1 MTSSSVRTN
10 LIATT
15 CLCFALTSVAP
26 ERAEASGRGIA
37 IGVGAAVVGL
47 MIGHAIANAQKPQR
61 IRTPVRRVDKSES
74 IRLVQRALLALGFY
88 QGDINGKMDKPTQ
101 QAVTAFQT
109 RLGEK
114 PTGSLTSGQ
123 RQILLANYAQTTRPA
138 ATTAAAQPSGLM
150 AMIAAGGGAAATQT
164 ITPGAA
170 ASSTT
175 AAPPEAPRAP
185 FFATVCRDDAA
196 AVPAST
202 PAIQTL
208 GSLRLTPDQ
217 FCVARSAA
225 LAEASDVLVASGQND
240 IAAVRSGCD
249 SFADGMKPRV
259 AAAATDPAAT
269 LQQAL
274 RKDFAKTPADTSAPN
289 FKICLGI
296 GYAEDRPDLILASSF
311 GLIGIGEIGY
321 GELVGGVLGVG
332 LPPYDQKTR
341 AAEWLDLTATQIEKG
356 ARSIVGEF
364 GQDRAG
370 ILRLEAKELRGE
382 PARAP
387 IVTASAEPRA
397 VIVPAVAGKAPT
409 SVERATVETTAPAP
423 VVAAAPAVPVD
434 PRTAMVQQAKAFF
447 AKESAD
453 QTVKLDALSSVLGLD
468 KAEISGRCR
477 PLLAPTPAPDAAKG
491 LDPAMLLRLC
501 RAWSYSATE
510 GAAMYAFDRRLADG
524 GDADAAS
531 RLPFHMIVGND
542 RAPLTAAQ

>member
-1 MTSSSVRTN
+1 MAVSSARTN

-26 ERAEASGRGIA
+26 ERAEASGKGIA

-61 IRTPVRRVDKSES
+61 IRTPVRPVDKSEG

-101 QAVTAFQT
+101 QAVIAFQT

-123 RQILLANYAQTTRPA
+123 RQVLLANYAQTTRPA
-138 ATTAAAQPSGLM
+138 AATAAAQPGGLM
-150 AMIAAGGGAAATQT
+150 ALIAAGGGAVAAQT
-164 ITPGAA
+164 TAPGAA
-170 ASSTT
+170 AATT
-175 AAPPEAPRAP
+175 APTPTEAPRAP
-185 FFATVCRDDAA
+185 FFATVCRDDAT
-196 AVPAST
+196 PASA
-202 PAIQTL
+202 PSVQAI

-225 LAEASDVLVASGQND
+225 LAEASDVLVASGQSD
-240 IAAVRSGCD
+240 IAAVRSGCE
-249 SFADGMKPRV
+249 SFADGMRTRV
-259 AAAATDPAAT
+259 AAVTTDPAAT

-332 LPPYDQKTR
+332 MAPYDQKTR
-341 AAEWLDLTATQIEKG
+341 AAEWLDLAAAQIEKG
-356 ARSIVGEF
+356 ARSVVGEF

-387 IVTASAEPRA
+387 IVTASAEPRT
-397 VIVPAVAGKAPT
+397 VIVPAVVGKAPT
-409 SVERATVETTAPAP
+409 TIERTTIETAPAPAP
-423 VVAAAPAVPVD
+423 VVAAAPAAPVD

-468 KAEISGRCR
+468 KADIVGRCR
-477 PLLAPTPAPDAAKG
+477 PLLASTPAPDAAKG

-501 RAWSYSATE
+501 RAWSYSAVE

-542 RAPLTAAQ
+542 RAPLAAQ